1 MSQGP
6 QLVVTE
12 ETQPT
17 PPASR
22 RRASARRRG
31 RRRDA
36 AATGSGRAGRTR
48 VNRRDVPEGE
58 YVGGWLCPTKVDLVR
73 LVDMS
78 PAVRRARLF
87 AGAFCGIGV
96 LVMVPWIGWW
106 PLAVFGLA
114 PVPLLGLD
122 RLLHQA
128 ERPERLIAG
137 SLCLHATLI
146 LVGTGLS
153 GGLHSPLLP
162 WVAIPVLTAAA
173 RFRLPVFLVG
183 ALLATVGL
191 VVVAVVGSPH
201 VLEHNPTSLMGVIVV
216 LGALVV
222 AQQPV
227 LNAELRWRRDA
238 VLDPLTG
245 LLNRQG
251 LQGRFREVAEQARLT
266 DAPVSLVMCDLD
278 GFKGLND
285 EYGHACGDAVL
296 KDVAYVLRKELRSF
310 ELLYR
315 VGGEELLLVLPG
327 AGLRPGCDVAEHVR
341 ATIEGSKPA
350 GLPVTV
356 SVGVS
361 SALGDEIEFG
371 PMFEAADR
379 ALYEAKRSG
388 RNCVAYVPTLGSD
401 RALLAA
407 EVTPLGV

>member
-6 QLVVTE
+6 QLAVPQ
-12 ETQPT
+12 ETPPT
-17 PPASR
+17 PLRTAR
-22 RRASARRRG
+22 RRASS

-36 AATGSGRAGRTR
+36 AQGRPR
-48 VNRRDVPEGE
+48 VSRRDVPEGE

-78 PAVRRARLF
+78 PAVRRARIF

-96 LVMVPWIGWW
+96 LVMVPWLGWW

-122 RLLHQA
+122 RVLRRSEH
-128 ERPERLIAG
+128 PERLIAA

-146 LVGTGLS
+146 LAGTAIS

-183 ALLATVGL
+183 ALLATLGL
-191 VVVAVVGSPH
+191 VVVGVLGSPH
-201 VLEHNPTSLMGVIVV
+201 VLEHDPTPLLGVIVV

-341 ATIEGSKPA
+341 ATIERSMPA
-350 GLPVTV
+350 GLQVTA

-361 SALGDEIEFG
+361 SAIGEEIEFG
-371 PMFEAADR
+371 LMFEAADR

-388 RNCVAYVPTLGSD
+388 RNRVAYVPTLGSEL
-401 RALLAA
+401 ALLAA
-407 EVTPLGV
+407 DVAPLGA

>member
-1 MSQGP
+1 MSQGQ
-6 QLVVTE
+6 QLAVTE
-12 ETQPT
+12 ETPPT
-17 PPASR
+17 PIRASR
-22 RRASARRRG
+22 WRASARRRG
-31 RRRDA
+31 RRRE
-36 AATGSGRAGRTR
+36 ATSTRAGQAR
-48 VNRRDVPEGE
+48 VSRRDVPEGE

-78 PAVRRARLF
+78 PAVRRARIL

-96 LVMVPWIGWW
+96 AAMVPWLGWW

-114 PVPLLGLD
+114 PIPLLGLD
-122 RLLHQA
+122 RALRRVEH
-128 ERPERLIAG
+128 PERLIAG

-146 LVGTGLS
+146 LLGAALS

-162 WVAIPVLTAAA
+162 WVAIPVMTAAA

-183 ALLATVGL
+183 AMLATAGL
-191 VVVAVVGSPH
+191 AVVAILGSPH
-201 VLEHNPTSLMGVIVV
+201 ELEHNPTPLLGFIVL
-216 LGALVV
+216 LGTLVV

-285 EYGHACGDAVL
+285 EHGHACGDAVL

-327 AGLRPGCDVAEHVR
+327 AGLRPGCEVAEHVR
-341 ATIEGSKPA
+341 ATIEASKPA
-350 GLPVTV
+350 GLSVTA

-388 RNCVAYVPTLGSD
+388 RNRVGYVPTLGSE

-407 EVTPLGV
+407 EVAPLGA

>member
-6 QLVVTE
+6 QLVVAE
-12 ETQPT
+12 ETPS
-17 PPASR
+17 PASR
-22 RRASARRRG
+22 TSRWRRASSRRREPV
-31 RRRDA
+31 
-36 AATGSGRAGRTR
+36 SGRAR
-48 VNRRDVPEGE
+48 VSRRDVPEGE
-58 YVGGWLCPTKVDLVR
+58 YRGGWLCPTKVDLVR

-78 PAVRRARLF
+78 PAVRRARIL
-87 AGAFCGIGV
+87 AGAICGVGV
-96 LVMVPWIGWW
+96 LVMVPWVGWW
-106 PLAVFGLA
+106 PMAVFGLA

-122 RLLHQA
+122 RLLRRSEH
-128 ERPERLIAG
+128 PERLIAA

-146 LVGTGLS
+146 LVGAGIS

-162 WVAIPVLTAAA
+162 WVVIPVMTAAA

-183 ALLATVGL
+183 AVLATLGL
-191 VVVAVVGSPH
+191 VVVAALGSPH
-201 VLEHNPTSLMGVIVV
+201 LLEHDPTPLLGVIVL
-216 LGALVV
+216 LGTLVV

-266 DAPVSLVMCDLD
+266 DASVSLVMCDLD
-278 GFKGLND
+278 GFKALND
-285 EYGHACGDAVL
+285 EHGHACGDAVL

-327 AGLRPGCDVAEHVR
+327 AGLRAGCDVAEHVR
-341 ATIEGSKPA
+341 STIELSLPA
-350 GLPVTV
+350 GLPVTA

-361 SALGDEIEFG
+361 SAMGDDIEFG

-379 ALYEAKRSG
+379 ALYEAKRRG
-388 RNCVAYVPTLGSD
+388 RNRVAYVPTLASD

-407 EVTPLGV
+407 EVAPLGA

>member
-6 QLVVTE
+6 QLAVTE
-12 ETQPT
+12 EIPAT
-17 PPASR
+17 PRRAARWRASSR
-22 RRASARRRG
+22 RREAAPARARRV
-31 RRRDA
+31 
-36 AATGSGRAGRTR
+36 R
-48 VNRRDVPEGE
+48 VSRRDVPENE
-58 YVGGWLCPTKVDLVR
+58 YVGGWLCPTKTDLVR
-73 LVDMS
+73 LVDMG
-78 PAVRRARLF
+78 PAVRRARIL

-96 LVMVPWIGWW
+96 AAMVPWLGWW

-122 RLLHQA
+122 RLLRRV
-128 ERPERLIAG
+128 ERPERLIAA
-137 SLCLHATLI
+137 SLCLHAALI
-146 LVGTGLS
+146 LLGAAIS

-162 WVAIPVLTAAA
+162 WVAIPVVTAAA

-183 ALLATVGL
+183 AVLATFGL
-191 VVVAVVGSPH
+191 VIVAVLGSPH
-201 VLEHNPTSLMGVIVV
+201 LLEHNPTPLLGLIVL

-251 LQGRFREVAEQARLT
+251 LQGRFLEVAEQARLT
-266 DAPVSLVMCDLD
+266 EAPVALVMCDLD
-278 GFKGLND
+278 GFKSLND
-285 EYGHACGDAVL
+285 QHGHACGDAVL

-327 AGLRPGCDVAEHVR
+327 AGLRAGCNVAEHVR
-341 ATIEGSKPA
+341 ASIERSEPA
-350 GLPVTV
+350 GLHVTV
-356 SVGVS
+356 SVGVC
-361 SALGDEIEFG
+361 SAAGEDIEFG

-388 RNCVAYVPTLGSD
+388 RNRVAYVATVGSE

-407 EVTPLGV
+407 DVAPLGA

>member
-1 MSQGP
+1 MSQGQAAVQAEP
-6 QLVVTE
+6 P
-12 ETQPT
+12 PT
-17 PPASR
+17 PSPA
-22 RRASARRRG
+22 ARRWRG
-31 RRRDA
+31 TARGRDA
-36 AATGSGRAGRTR
+36 ASPRPV
-48 VNRRDVPEGE
+48 VNRRDIPEGE

-78 PAVRRARLF
+78 PAVRRARLL

-96 LVMVPWIGWW
+96 AAMVPWLGWW
-106 PLAVFGLA
+106 PLAVFGVA
-114 PVPLLGLD
+114 PVPLLVLD
-122 RLLHQA
+122 RLMHRAQ
-128 ERPERLIAG
+128 RPERVIAG

-146 LVGTGLS
+146 LVGAAIS

-162 WVAIPVLTAAA
+162 WVAIPVVTAAA

-183 ALLATVGL
+183 AALATVGL
-191 VVVAVVGSPH
+191 IVVAVVGSPH
-201 VLEHNPTSLMGVIVV
+201 ELQHDPAPLLGFVV
-216 LGALVV
+216 LLATLVV
-222 AQQPV
+222 AQQPL

-251 LQGRFREVAEQARLT
+251 LEGRFREVAEQARLT
-266 DAPVSLVMCDLD
+266 DAPLSLVMCDLD

-285 EYGHACGDAVL
+285 EHGHACGDAVL

-341 ATIEGSKPA
+341 ATIERSRPA
-350 GLPVTV
+350 GLRVTT

-361 SALGDEIEFG
+361 SATGDDIEFG

-388 RNCVAYVPTLGSD
+388 RNRVAYMPTLSSD

-407 EVTPLGV
+407 EAAPLGA